1 MSRTKPVQLALLT
14 SSSEIP
20 LTFGSGTENLAAF
33 SFPRTQHQHV
43 QIISAHDLLTLLLNG
58 RGQSLGILF
67 VGAVQEVGRQCLGS
81 RLGSF
86 VRLDVSLLV
95 GANLL
100 LHLNLLLPTLL
111 GILLRPQSTQVLG
124 LLGRIVALT
133 SFLLSLAFIVIEA
146 LSVPRMGLLARF
158 FICQVVQPRYLRCA
172 KRLRVGGN
180 MGSGH
185 KRTAS

>member
-1 MSRTKPVQLALLT
+1 MVLLT

-33 SFPRTQHQHV
+33 SFPKIQRQHV
-43 QIISAHDLLTLLLNG
+43 QTINANGLRTLLLDG

-67 VGAVQEVGRQCLGS
+67 VGAVQKVGRQRLGS
-81 RLGSF
+81 GLGSF
-86 VRLDVSLLV
+86 VRLDISLLV

-124 LLGRIVALT
+124 LLGRIVTLT
-133 SFLLSLAFIVIEA
+133 SFLLSLAFIVIKA
-146 LSVPRMGLLARF
+146 LSVPRMESLARF

-172 KRLRVGGN
+172 ESLRVGWRHGQWAETYCFV
-180 MGSGH
+180 
-185 KRTAS
+185 KRSMYSF